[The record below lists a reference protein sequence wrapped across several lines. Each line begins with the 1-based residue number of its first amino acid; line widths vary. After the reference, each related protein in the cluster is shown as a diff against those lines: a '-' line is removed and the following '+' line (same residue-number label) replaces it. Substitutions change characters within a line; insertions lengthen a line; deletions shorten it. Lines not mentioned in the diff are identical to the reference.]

1 MGKLSHVDSKNER
14 YGYRPHIES
23 EAPKRLDLND
33 LLKRVENEKN
43 KSRKLNIFIF
53 SGATTVVVVFLT
65 LLSL

>member
-1 MGKLSHVDSKNER
+1 MGKLSHVDSEKER
-14 YGYRPHIES
+14 YGYRSLIES
-23 EAPKRLDLND
+23 EAPDRLDLNN
-33 LLKRVENEKN
+33 LLKRVKDEKK